1 MLLNLQEDE
10 EEKLI
15 IIKKNLQEDEQEN
28 PIIIKLV
35 GRRAG
40 ETDYYYY

>member
-15 IIKKNLQEDEQEN
+15 NIKKNLQEDEQEY